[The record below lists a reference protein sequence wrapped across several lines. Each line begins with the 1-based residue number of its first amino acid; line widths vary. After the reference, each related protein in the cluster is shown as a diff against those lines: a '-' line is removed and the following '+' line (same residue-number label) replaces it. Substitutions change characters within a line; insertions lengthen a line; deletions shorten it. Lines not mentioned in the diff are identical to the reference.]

1 MSVPNACR
9 KCNTF
14 ARCGAIDARSHGYAK
29 CMTRKQDEK
38 ERRRDIRA
46 AKDAGKSPS
55 AEGLTRGAE
64 KQIAHDADPSHPKQ
78 KTTHPIAD

>member
-1 MSVPNACR
+1 
-9 KCNTF
+9 
-14 ARCGAIDARSHGYAK
+14 
-29 CMTRKQDEK
+29 MTRKQDEK